1 MLQCHPKCMM
11 ALQLNCKPTNYILFF
26 FTFCF
31 LSLSLLPLHL
41 LSLSQSSSLITLSLI
56 SCLSFLFKACTRARL
71 DLWSQRGFWILDW
84 RRSEI
89 VVGCVWIGEL
99 CGSWV
104 RWWVQIGGSMYRGS
118 CGGVGLDRW
127 RLVGFSMEIGGF
139 SVAWV
144 PLGLN

>member
-11 ALQLNCKPTNYILFF
+11 ALQLNCKPKNYILFF

-31 LSLSLLPLHL
+31 LSLSLLSLNL
-41 LSLSQSSSLITLSLI
+41 LSLIELLPHHSFSHLMSLFLVQSQHQ
-56 SCLSFLFKACTRARL
+56 
-71 DLWSQRGFWILDW
+71 SQVGFVVIAWILDR

>member
-11 ALQLNCKPTNYILFF
+11 ALQLNCKPKNYILFF

-31 LSLSLLPLHL
+31 LSLSLLSLNL
-41 LSLSQSSSLITLSLI
+41 LSLIELLPHHSFSHLMSLFLVQSQHQ
-56 SCLSFLFKACTRARL
+56 
-71 DLWSQRGFWILDW
+71 SQVGFVVIAWILDR

-104 RWWVQIGGSMYRGS
+104 RWWVQIGGSMYCGS

-144 PLGLN
+144 LLGLN